1 MIKEQACSH
10 ISSGEPNNLAL
21 EKHHKSVQSADKAI
35 KKVDILF
42 KFNLECISI
51 EMTGNKSDFYGNSKL
66 MSFGF
71 EKQHFSISKDGKVIK
86 LNAFGITLGIFNQ
99 FEELYK
105 FAIRT
110 NSTMIS
116 VGERIKSQINDE
128 EYFQELKKAMDNA
141 KSLKPSNS
149 VSNISQS
156 EMN

>member
-1 MIKEQACSH
+1 M
-10 ISSGEPNNLAL
+10 
-21 EKHHKSVQSADKAI
+21 QSLDKAI

-42 KFNLECISI
+42 KFNLENISI

-71 EKQHFSISKDGKVIK
+71 EKQHFSLSKDGKVIK

-105 FAIRT
+105 FAMRT

-116 VGERIKSQINDE
+116 VRDRIKSQIKDE
-128 EYFQELKKAMDNA
+128 EYF
-141 KSLKPSNS
+141 
-149 VSNISQS
+149 
-156 EMN
+156 